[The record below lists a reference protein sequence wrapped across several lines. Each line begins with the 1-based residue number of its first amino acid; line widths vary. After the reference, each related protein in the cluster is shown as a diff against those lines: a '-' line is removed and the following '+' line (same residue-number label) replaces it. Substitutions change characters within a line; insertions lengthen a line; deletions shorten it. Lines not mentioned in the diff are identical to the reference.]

1 MRQKELQIR
10 EMETMANIE
19 DKKERLKLDYAKM
32 QERNAVERERIT
44 TNERVA
50 DDRIE
55 AEIVK
60 EVMSGDQKL
69 SEEESRERIEKAKIG
84 VEIAEIVTRDNSG
97 DR

>member
-1 MRQKELQIR
+1 M
-10 EMETMANIE
+10 
-19 DKKERLKLDYAKM
+19 KLDYAKM